1 MALHDHA
8 PAERKR
14 IQKNLKRRRKT
25 LGAKIHPDSK
35 GGRTVASVAR
45 SAAYFKLEAGR
56 RATAK
61 RLSGQKATT
70 QAQLRARQ
78 PKPPAKPQGGLGG
91 MIESIMGGQKRLEDA
106 LKLKPGK
113 KQ

>member
-1 MALHDHA
+1 MALHKHT
-8 PAERKR
+8 PTERKK
-14 IQKNLKRRRKT
+14 IQKTRRRK
-25 LGAKIHPDSK
+25 LGAKINSDSK

-106 LKLKPGK
+106 LKPKPGK